1 MFRPLTGHVVSMHQD
16 AIIGGLVMEVF
27 V

>member
-1 MFRPLTGHVVSMHQD
+1 MFRPLTGHVVSMHQV
-16 AIIGGLVMEVF
+16 AFIGELVMEVL